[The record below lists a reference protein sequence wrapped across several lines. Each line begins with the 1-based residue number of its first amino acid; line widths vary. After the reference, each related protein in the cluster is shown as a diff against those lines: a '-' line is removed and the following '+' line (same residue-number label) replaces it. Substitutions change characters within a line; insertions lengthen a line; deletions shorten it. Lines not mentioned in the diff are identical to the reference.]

1 MEVMPEKCPVAP
13 RFKGKAQV
21 ITSWGLLSLA
31 RNGVKLRHLFLG
43 TSNVD
48 APAIGLP
55 HLGRGREPANLSA
68 EPMRQKVRGKACE
81 RTAKWSHAMAT
92 ING

>member
-21 ITSWGLLSLA
+21 ITFWGLLSLA
-31 RNGVKLRHLFLG
+31 RNLHLLLG
-43 TSNVD
+43 ASIGN

-55 HLGRGREPANLSA
+55 HVDLGEPANLSA
-68 EPMRQKVRGKACE
+68 EPMRQKVG
-81 RTAKWSHAMAT
+81 
-92 ING
+92 GGV